1 MVTSSV
7 FLASYPEFATAP
19 VDLVAARLAEADAR
33 TAQMVFDA
41 DVRDYRVMLLAA
53 RLLAISPY
61 GRRMQL
67 VNKDGS
73 TTYDADLHRMDLT
86 AALGVARVS

>member
-1 MVTSSV
+1 MKLVLV
-7 FLASYPEFATAP
+7 A
-19 VDLVAARLAEADAR
+19 LVAARLVEADAR
-33 TAQMVFDA
+33 TSTAFGA
-41 DVRDYRVMLLAA
+41 DVRDFRVMLLAA
-53 RLLAISPY
+53 RLLAISPF
-61 GRRMQL
+61 GRKMLL